1 MGHSIVNLAT
11 YLVGR
16 RPARRCPGRDPGSG
30 SDPAGPRLRPARQ
43 LTLDVDRGL
52 LDIGTINPFTV
63 APNDGSGEPS

>member
-1 MGHSIVNLAT
+1 MYRSTTHLPRHLALA
-11 YLVGR
+11 YGL
-16 RPARRCPGRDPGSG
+16 P
-30 SDPAGPRLRPARQ
+30 RQ